1 MNYLKIFF
9 KDSQNCYIIWARISA
24 NKTIFH
30 NLGQHK
36 YFVNWIKWLWHEN
49 RSRSYWNMGD
59 PYRLNINIMTYILY
73 KLVYNISRKT
83 ANIWNWSFTNLFLV
97 ITDQYWLR
105 KCRTYLIL
113 PWCSLEHDIFV
124 FLLKNF
130 IMNFIVVPRRLLLS
144 SQIVTICFH
153 SHLQSFYMQYLFT
166 YKRLWKIFYSFI
178 FICLNN
184 FFCKVTIKM
193 VAYFFTTIEWQ
204 ER

>member
-49 RSRSYWNMGD
+49 GSRSYWNMGD

-113 PWCSLEHDIFV
+113 PWCSLERDIFV

-130 IMNFIVVPRRLLLS
+130 VMNFIVVPRRLLLS
-144 SQIVTICFH
+144 SQN
-153 SHLQSFYMQYLFT
+153 SDHLLSLTLAKFLYAISVYLQAFVENILLFYLYL
-166 YKRLWKIFYSFI
+166 S
-178 FICLNN
+178 
-184 FFCKVTIKM
+184 
-193 VAYFFTTIEWQ
+193 Q
-204 ER
+204 